1 MTLKAVIFDVDGTL
15 ADTERD
21 GHRPA
26 FNAAFADAGLSWHW
40 DAALYGELLVVSGGK
55 ERITHYARCF
65 APGFAAMP
73 DFAERV
79 RSLHAGKTGHYL
91 AALKA
96 GRIPLRGG
104 VAALLDAVRAR
115 GLMLAIATTTTREN
129 VSGLLTAHLPSG
141 VRDLDD
147 WFAVIGAGDA
157 VPHKKPAPDIYHHV
171 LARLGLAA
179 ADCLAVEDSRP
190 GLCASL
196 AAGLP
201 TLITSNAYTQ
211 QQDFSGALGVV
222 PDLEDIPF
230 STLERWHTNSSIH

>member
-21 GHRPA
+21 GHRSA

-40 DAALYGELLVVSGGK
+40 DAALYGELLAVTGGK
-55 ERITHYARCF
+55 ERIAHYARRF
-65 APGFAAMP
+65 APTFAATP
-73 DFAERV
+73 DFAARV
-79 RSLHAGKTGHYL
+79 SALHAAKTRHYL

-104 VAALLDAVRAR
+104 MAALLDAVRAR
-115 GLMLAIATTTTREN
+115 GLALAIATTTTPEN
-129 VSGLLTAHLPSG
+129 VSGLLAAHLPAG

-147 WFAVIGAGDA
+147 WFAVIGAGDV
-157 VPHKKPAPDIYHHV
+157 VPHKKPAPDIYHYV

-179 ADCLAVEDSRP
+179 VDCLAVEDSGP
-190 GLCASL
+190 GLRASL

-211 QQDFSGALGVV
+211 QQDFSGALAIV
-222 PDLEDIPF
+222 PDLEGIPF
-230 STLERWHTNSSIH
+230 STLERWHASSSIH